1 MNGGLPGLPLEG
13 QVLFI
18 TGGAAGIGL
27 ETALQAQALGARVA
41 ICDLDREAVDRAVAA
56 VGPSSAGFVAD
67 VAEFDQV
74 RDAFEGAVDRFGKVD
89 VVIANAGIGPPIE
102 TVRTID
108 PEAWDRVL
116 AVNLFGV
123 YNTVRAGMEQVI
135 ANGGQFV
142 LVSSS
147 YAFMNGIL
155 NSSYATAKAGVE
167 ALGRSLR
174 AELLPRG
181 ASATVAYFGWIK
193 TDLVRNAFEDPV
205 VDRFRRE
212 AVPTFLTRQIS
223 VSKAGRA
230 LIEGILERSPRVI
243 VPFEWKL
250 LFHLRGLIGPLVD
263 RRFEADPQVAE
274 IVIEAERR
282 ARAS

>member
-1 MNGGLPGLPLEG
+1 MTGDRPLEG
-13 QVLFI
+13 RVFVI

-27 ETALQAQALGARVA
+27 ETALQAQALGAKVG
-41 ICDLDREAVDRAVAA
+41 ICDLDPESVERAVSA
-56 VGPSSAGFVAD
+56 VGSDAAGFVAD
-67 VAEFDQV
+67 VTEFDQV
-74 RDAFEGAVDRFGKVD
+74 RDAIEGTVERFGRLD

-102 TVRTID
+102 TVLAID
-108 PEAWDRVL
+108 PEAWERVL

-123 YNTVRAGMEQVI
+123 FNTVRAGMEQVI
-135 ANGGQFV
+135 ANRGQFI

-147 YAFMNGIL
+147 YAFMNGVL

-174 AELLPRG
+174 AELEPRG

-205 VDRFRRE
+205 VDRFRKE
-212 AVPTFLTRQIS
+212 AVPSFLTRQIP
-223 VSKAGRA
+223 VSRAGRA
-230 LIEGILERSPRVI
+230 MIEASLERPPRVI
-243 VPFEWKL
+243 VPFEWKV
-250 LFHLRGLIGPLVD
+250 LFHLRGLVGPLID

-274 IVIEAERR
+274 IIRGAESRVFD
-282 ARAS
+282 S

>member
-1 MNGGLPGLPLEG
+1 MTGDRPLEG
-13 QVLFI
+13 RVFFI

-27 ETALQAQALGARVA
+27 ETALQAQALGAKVG
-41 ICDLDREAVDRAVAA
+41 ICDLDPESVERAVSA
-56 VGPSSAGFVAD
+56 VGSDAAGFVAD
-67 VAEFDQV
+67 VTEFDQV
-74 RDAFEGAVDRFGKVD
+74 RDAIEGTVERFGRLD

-102 TVRTID
+102 TVLAID
-108 PEAWDRVL
+108 PEAWERVL

-123 YNTVRAGMEQVI
+123 FNTVRAGMEQVI
-135 ANGGQFV
+135 ANRGQFI

-147 YAFMNGIL
+147 YAFMNGVL

-174 AELLPRG
+174 AELEPRG

-205 VDRFRRE
+205 VDRFRKE
-212 AVPTFLTRQIS
+212 AVPSFLTRQIP
-223 VSKAGRA
+223 VSRAGRA
-230 LIEGILERSPRVI
+230 MIEASLERPPRVI
-243 VPFEWKL
+243 VPFEWKV
-250 LFHLRGLIGPLVD
+250 LFHLRGLVGPLID

-274 IVIEAERR
+274 IIRGAESRVFD
-282 ARAS
+282 S

>member
-1 MNGGLPGLPLEG
+1 MTGDRPLEG
-13 QVLFI
+13 RVFFI

-27 ETALQAQALGARVA
+27 ETALQAQALGAKVG
-41 ICDLDREAVDRAVAA
+41 ICDLDPESVERAVSA
-56 VGPSSAGFVAD
+56 VGSDAAGFVAD
-67 VAEFDQV
+67 VTEFDQV
-74 RDAFEGAVDRFGKVD
+74 RDAIEGTVERFGRLD

-102 TVRTID
+102 TVLAID
-108 PEAWDRVL
+108 PEAWERVL

-123 YNTVRAGMEQVI
+123 FNTVRAGMEQVI
-135 ANGGQFV
+135 ANRGQFI

-147 YAFMNGIL
+147 YAFMNGVL

-174 AELLPRG
+174 AELEPRG

-205 VDRFRRE
+205 VDRFRKE
-212 AVPTFLTRQIS
+212 AVPSFLTRQIP
-223 VSKAGRA
+223 VSRAGRA
-230 LIEGILERSPRVI
+230 MIEASLERPPRVI
-243 VPFEWKL
+243 VPFEWKV
-250 LFHLRGLIGPLVD
+250 LFYLRGLVGPLID

-274 IVIEAERR
+274 IIRGAESRVFD
-282 ARAS
+282 S

>member
-1 MNGGLPGLPLEG
+1 MTGSRSLDGK
-13 QVLFI
+13 VVFV

-41 ICDLDREAVDRAVAA
+41 ICDLDREAVDRAVHS
-56 VGPSSAGFVAD
+56 VGADAAGFVAD

-74 RDAFEGAVDRFGKVD
+74 RDAIEGTVERFGRID

-102 TVRTID
+102 TVLEID

-116 AVNLFGV
+116 SVNLFGV
-123 YNTVRAGMEQVI
+123 FNTVRAGMEQVI
-135 ANGGQFV
+135 ANRGQFI

-147 YAFMNGIL
+147 YAFMNGVL

-174 AELLPRG
+174 AELQPRG
-181 ASATVAYFGWIK
+181 ASATVAYFGWIR
-193 TDLVRNAFEDPV
+193 TDLVRDAFDDPV
-205 VDRFRRE
+205 VDRFRKE
-212 AVPTFLTRQIS
+212 AVPTFLTRQVP

-230 LIEGILERSPRVI
+230 MIEAILERPPRVI
-243 VPFEWKL
+243 VPFEWKV
-250 LFHLRGLIGPLVD
+250 LFHLRGLIGPMID

-274 IVIEAERR
+274 IVREAETR
-282 ARAS
+282 AGR

>member
-1 MNGGLPGLPLEG
+1 MIAAGSLEG
-13 QVLFI
+13 KVVFI

-41 ICDLDREAVDRAVAA
+41 ICDLDREAVDRAVGTIGADAA
-56 VGPSSAGFVAD
+56 GLVAD

-74 RDAFEGAVDRFGKVD
+74 RDAFDAAVERFGRID

-102 TVRTID
+102 TVLEID

-116 AVNLFGV
+116 SVNLFGV
-123 YNTVRAGMEQVI
+123 FNTVRAGMEQVV
-135 ANGGQFV
+135 ANGGQFI

-147 YAFMNGIL
+147 YAFMNGVL

-174 AELLPRG
+174 AELNPRG

-193 TDLVRNAFEDPV
+193 TDLVRNAFDDPV
-205 VDRFRRE
+205 VDRFRKE
-212 AVPTFLTRQIS
+212 AVPTFLTRQIP

-230 LIEGILERSPRVI
+230 LIDAILERPPRVI
-243 VPFEWKL
+243 VPFEWKV
-250 LFHLRGLIGPLVD
+250 LFHLRGLIGPLID

-274 IVIEAERR
+274 IVREAESRTLDP
-282 ARAS
+282 

>member
-1 MNGGLPGLPLEG
+1 MNGGRPLEG
-13 QVLFI
+13 RVFFI

-27 ETALQAQALGARVA
+27 ETALQAQALGAKVG
-41 ICDLDREAVDRAVAA
+41 ICDLDPGSVERAVSA
-56 VGPSSAGFVAD
+56 VGSDAAGFVAD
-67 VAEFDQV
+67 VADFDQV
-74 RDAFEGAVDRFGKVD
+74 RDAIEGTVERFGRLD

-102 TVRTID
+102 TVLSTD
-108 PEAWDRVL
+108 PEAWERVL

-123 YNTVRAGMEQVI
+123 FNTVRAAMEQVI
-135 ANGGQFV
+135 ANRGQFI

-147 YAFMNGIL
+147 YAFMNGVL

-174 AELLPRG
+174 AELEPRG

-205 VDRFRRE
+205 VDRFRKE
-212 AVPTFLTRQIS
+212 AVPSFLTRQIP
-223 VSKAGRA
+223 VSRAGRA
-230 LIEGILERSPRVI
+230 MIEASLERPPRVI
-243 VPFEWKL
+243 VPFEWKV
-250 LFHLRGLIGPLVD
+250 LFHLRGLVGPLID

-274 IVIEAERR
+274 IIREAESRVLD
-282 ARAS
+282 S